1 MNICGVELTTCGIL
15 EDGHVVRLDLVDD
28 KGMAISL
35 RLPFEQ
41 AQAVAM
47 TLPSLLTRAL
57 KSLTGSPNARYVF
70 PLDRWFVELS
80 GQGDGLLL
88 TMATADGFQVSFGLP
103 AEACRGL
110 GLTLAG
116 GPARL
121 AEGDADDDELV
132 SGSVELE
139 LRRPRSS
146 ALRTTQSVVA
156 DGRSNSLPAAAI
168 CSRRPKME
176 QRVSQVLLPAVHEI
190 ECGP

>member
-15 EDGHVVRLDLVDD
+15 EDGQIVRLDLVDD
-28 KGMAISL
+28 QGIAISL

-88 TMATADGFQVSFGLP
+88 TLATADGFQVSFGLP

-121 AEGDADDDELV
+121 AEGGADDDELV
-132 SGSVELE
+132 SGSVGL
-139 LRRPRSS
+139 
-146 ALRTTQSVVA
+146 
-156 DGRSNSLPAAAI
+156 N
-168 CSRRPKME
+168 
-176 QRVSQVLLPAVHEI
+176 
-190 ECGP
+190 

>member
-1 MNICGVELTTCGIL
+1 MAMNICCVELTTCGLL
-15 EDGHVVRLDLVDD
+15 EDGQIVRLDLVDD
-28 KGMAISL
+28 QGMAISL

-57 KSLTGSPNARYVF
+57 RSLTGSPTARYVF

-88 TMATADGFQVSFGLP
+88 TLATADGFQVSFGLP

-116 GPARL
+116 GPAGL
-121 AEGDADDDELV
+121 AEADADDDEMV
-132 SGSVELE
+132 SGSAGL
-139 LRRPRSS
+139 
-146 ALRTTQSVVA
+146 
-156 DGRSNSLPAAAI
+156 N
-168 CSRRPKME
+168 
-176 QRVSQVLLPAVHEI
+176 
-190 ECGP
+190 

>member
-121 AEGDADDDELV
+121 AEGDADDDGIGLGVGRTELKAAPFV
-132 SGSVELE
+132 GGG
-139 LRRPRSS
+139 RPNRSWPT
-146 ALRTTQSVVA
+146 AAATHW
-156 DGRSNSLPAAAI
+156 PAAL
-168 CSRRPKME
+168 SRRPKME

>member
-1 MNICGVELTTCGIL
+1 MSRAGQGGAPPGAAPIYRRRLPSLYFLVYNDIQEKAMDICGVELTTCGIL

-80 GQGDGLLL
+80 GQRDGLLL

-132 SGSVELE
+132 SGSVGL
-139 LRRPRSS
+139 
-146 ALRTTQSVVA
+146 
-156 DGRSNSLPAAAI
+156 N
-168 CSRRPKME
+168 
-176 QRVSQVLLPAVHEI
+176 
-190 ECGP
+190 

>member
-1 MNICGVELTTCGIL
+1 MDICGVELTTCGIL

-35 RLPFEQ
+35 RLPFER

-80 GQGDGLLL
+80 GQRDGLLL

-110 GLTLAG
+110 GLTLTG
-116 GPARL
+116 GPAKL

-132 SGSVELE
+132 SGSVGL
-139 LRRPRSS
+139 
-146 ALRTTQSVVA
+146 
-156 DGRSNSLPAAAI
+156 N
-168 CSRRPKME
+168 
-176 QRVSQVLLPAVHEI
+176 
-190 ECGP
+190 

>member
-1 MNICGVELTTCGIL
+1 
-15 EDGHVVRLDLVDD
+15 VRLDLVDD

-132 SGSVELE
+132 SGSVGL
-139 LRRPRSS
+139 
-146 ALRTTQSVVA
+146 
-156 DGRSNSLPAAAI
+156 N
-168 CSRRPKME
+168 
-176 QRVSQVLLPAVHEI
+176 
-190 ECGP
+190 